1 MRSGIVRDEDGN
13 EFPGVLRPNG
23 SVTWKA
29 GPVQRYADLSA
40 FEDIGLTWTP
50 TPDDEVELPSVT
62 QLVFGR
68 VARSES

>member
-1 MRSGIVRDEDGN
+1 MQTGVVKDEDGN

-29 GPVQRYADLSA
+29 GNVQRYADLSA
-40 FEDIGLTWTP
+40 FEDIGLTWTA
-50 TPDDEVELPSVT
+50 TPDDVEMPSVT

-68 VARSES
+68 VAGSES